1 MNKKN
6 ILFISSWFPNKIEP
20 TNGNFVQRHAEA
32 LSLLHH
38 VEILH
43 AIGDSEQKETYVFD
57 DKIINEIR
65 TLIVY
70 YRNTTNPILNFVR
83 RMKAYQMGFFKMIN
97 PDLVHANVLQKSML
111 FAVYL
116 KWKFKIPFVV
126 TEHWSGFLKINR
138 TKLSKSQLYIS
149 KFIAK
154 RSAFILPISHY
165 LKNDLKDL
173 DFIDRME
180 VVENVVDT
188 KLFHV
193 KKTETKLFTFLHIS
207 NLISLKNPEKIIFAT
222 INLAKE
228 FSNFE
233 LQIGGDGDV
242 ESLNNLI
249 KKNNAENFIKTFG
262 TLSLAEVAEKMRNSN
277 CFVLFSNNET
287 QGCVILESISSG
299 TPVIATN
306 VGGIPEI
313 INEKNGI
320 LISNCETEL
329 INAMRSVLQQEITF
343 DQPQNLH
350 QFIEDHYSMKIIARK
365 FDQIYRQVLLYS

>member
-1 MNKKN
+1 MSRKN

-32 LSLLHH
+32 VSLLHN

-43 AIGDSEQKETYVFD
+43 AIGDPEQKITYAFD

-70 YRNTTNPILNFVR
+70 YKNTNNPILNFVR
-83 RMKAYQMGFFKMIN
+83 RMKAYKMGYFKIKK

-116 KWKFKIPFVV
+116 NWKFKIPFVV

-138 TKLSKSQLYIS
+138 RKLSKLQLYIA

-154 RSAFILPISHY
+154 RSNYILPISHY

-173 DFIDRME
+173 EFSRKME

-188 KLFHV
+188 DFFHV
-193 KKTETKLFTFLHIS
+193 KNSENKLFTFLHIS
-207 NLISLKNPEKIIFAT
+207 NLISLKNPEKIISAA

-242 ESLNNLI
+242 ENLNKLI
-249 KKNNAENFIKTFG
+249 KENNAENFIKTFG
-262 TLSLAEVAEKMRNSN
+262 TLSSTEVAEKMRNSN
-277 CFVLFSNNET
+277 CFILFSNNET

-313 INEKNGI
+313 INRQNGI
-320 LISNCETEL
+320 LILNTETEL
-329 INAMRSVLQQEITF
+329 IKAMKSVLQQEITF
-343 DQPQNLH
+343 DHPESLH
-350 QFIEDHYSMKIIARK
+350 QFIDNHYSMKVIANK
-365 FDQIYRQVLLYS
+365 FDQIYRQILLYP

>member
-1 MNKKN
+1 MSRKN

-20 TNGNFVQRHAEA
+20 TNGNFVKRHAEA
-32 LSLLHH
+32 VSLLHN

-43 AIGDSEQKETYVFD
+43 AIGDSEQKKTYVFD

-70 YRNTTNPILNFVR
+70 YKNTNNPIINFVR
-83 RMKAYQMGFFKMIN
+83 RMKAYKMGFFKIN
-97 PDLVHANVLQKSML
+97 KPDLVHANVLQKSML

-116 KWKFKIPFVV
+116 NWKFKIPFVV

-138 TKLSKSQLYIS
+138 KKLSKSQLFIA

-154 RSAFILPISHY
+154 RSNYILPISHY

-173 DFIDRME
+173 KFSQKME

-188 KLFHV
+188 DFFYV
-193 KKTETKLFTFLHIS
+193 KNYENKRFTFLHIS
-207 NLISLKNPEKIIFAT
+207 NLISLKNPEKIVSAA

-242 ESLNNLI
+242 ENLNKLI
-249 KKNNAENFIKTFG
+249 RENNAENFIKTFG
-262 TLSLAEVAEKMRNSN
+262 TLSSTEVAEKMRNSN
-277 CFVLFSNNET
+277 CFILFSNNET

-313 INEKNGI
+313 INGKNGI
-320 LISNCETEL
+320 LILKTETEL
-329 INAMRSVLQQEITF
+329 IKAMKSVLQQEITF
-343 DQPQNLH
+343 DQPESLH
-350 QFIEDHYSMKIIARK
+350 HFIDNHYSMKVIAKK
-365 FDQIYRQVLLYS
+365 FDQIYRQILL